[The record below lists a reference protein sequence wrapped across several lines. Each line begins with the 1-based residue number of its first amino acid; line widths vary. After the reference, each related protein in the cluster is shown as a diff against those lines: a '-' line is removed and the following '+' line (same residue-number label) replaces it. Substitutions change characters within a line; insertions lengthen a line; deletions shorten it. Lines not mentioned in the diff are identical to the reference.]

1 MPTKTVYL
9 IIFGLSL
16 ILSSCQDQHETSPP
30 NIIFILTDDMGYGD
44 LSSYGHPLINTPN
57 IDQMAAQG
65 VRITSY
71 YAPSSVCTPSRAASL
86 TGRYA

>member
-1 MPTKTVYL
+1 
-9 IIFGLSL
+9 
-16 ILSSCQDQHETSPP
+16 
-30 NIIFILTDDMGYGD
+30 MGYGD

-65 VRITSY
+65 VRFTSY

-86 TGRYA
+86 TDDTH